1 MNDYVLRTMGV
12 GKKFGDFHALQNA
25 GIEIKRGQI
34 YGLIGQNGAGKT
46 TLMKIVTGL
55 ISRHDGEVEL
65 FGKTGEKNLSAGRRK
80 IGQIIETPAIYPDM
94 TAAQNLEI
102 QRIIISRP
110 QRGVIKRC
118 LEKVN
123 LTDTEQKKVIDF
135 SLGMKQRL
143 SLAMALISKPEF
155 LILDEPVNGLDPKGI
170 VETRE
175 FLHHLAQDRGITI
188 MLSSHLL
195 DELSQIATHY
205 GIIHQGRLIKQ
216 ISAEELTRES
226 RRYILIRTNETEKV
240 ISLFK
245 AEFKIADWEQSGR
258 NEIRIYEQTDKTGA
272 MNLYLAQ
279 HGTGVDAIC
288 TVEQKLEEY
297 FMNLITKGIQ
307 S

>member
-1 MNDYVLRTMGV
+1 MNNYVLRTRGV
-12 GKKFGDFHALQNA
+12 GKIFGCVPALQNV
-25 GIEIKRGQI
+25 GIAIERGQI

-46 TLMKIVTGL
+46 TLMKILTGL
-55 ISRHDGEVEL
+55 ISQYDGEVEL
-65 FGKTGEKNLSAGRRK
+65 FGKTGRK
-80 IGQIIETPAIYPDM
+80 QLLAERKRIGQMIEMPALYPDM

-102 QRIIISRP
+102 QRIVSGRP
-110 QRGVIKRC
+110 VRGVVRRC

-123 LTDTEQKKVIDF
+123 LTDTGQKKARDF

-143 SLAMALISKPEF
+143 SLAMALISRPEL

-175 FLHHLAQDRGITI
+175 FLRHLAHERGVTV

-205 GIIHQGRLIKQ
+205 GFIHEGKLVKQ
-216 ISAEELTRES
+216 ISAEELVRES
-226 RRYILIRTNETEKV
+226 RRYILIRTGETVKV
-240 ISLFK
+240 IHLLKEKFQVM
-245 AEFKIADWEQSGR
+245 DLEQKGG

-272 MNLYLAQ
+272 MNLFLAQ
-279 HGTGVDAIC
+279 HGVGLDSIC

-297 FMNLITKGIQ
+297 FMHLITKGIQ